1 MVQVIENLKFCAPS
15 LTATSL
21 GRDTYFIF
29 VSGKSSSFKTH
40 RQPHM
45 HSACMCHSFHAE
57 EWLVVSYE

>member
-29 VSGKSSSFKTH
+29 VSGKSSSFKTTGSLTCTAH
-40 RQPHM
+40 ACAI
-45 HSACMCHSFHAE
+45 HSMQKSG
-57 EWLVVSYE
+57 W